1 MSSREKYYLK
11 TFGIFFT
18 LFIIITI
25 IAVIINNNINLAFCL
40 VTPLLIFVYY
50 RQYYFI
56 KSTYNYTSNKLNI
69 LLLIFSITAILFC
82 FIYTQNI
89 NKIFNFISYLY
100 LCTSMS
106 LSSIFFN
113 NIENKLK
120 EQINYS

>member
-40 VTPLLIFVYY
+40 VTTLLIFVYY